1 MPSISGLVRKNVAV
15 SDIEKML
22 CSEKVSKALYSIAE
36 IHQFCMGARSCQMIP
51 RNNLCDGYFDCYDRE
66 FIIIH
71 LVAVDPHKKRSVQ
84 IMIIF
89 RFDESGCHKK
99 NSYSNANNPLALR
112 YGKDYQHLF

>member
-51 RNNLCDGYFDCYDRE
+51 RNNLCDGYLDCFDRE
-66 FIIIH
+66 FISISFTSSSS
-71 LVAVDPHKKRSVQ
+71 PQKEK
-84 IMIIF
+84 
-89 RFDESGCHKK
+89 
-99 NSYSNANNPLALR
+99 
-112 YGKDYQHLF
+112 